1 MSLSST
7 TNSADTVEC
16 SQAKSSPWQDAQG
29 WGLPTQVFRTSDSLA
44 SQLNPEDQIAQI
56 KLSWNRWAQVRP
68 CPVTPTALRR
78 ACHVCFQ
85 RTRWGTLISSTPWT
99 ASKMQQM
106 RFGPW
111 ISSRKKNSPF
121 TWHLS
126 QNGVILSLIC
136 INTPVITSLLPV
148 IIVKMDHY

>member
-56 KLSWNRWAQVRP
+56 KLSWNRWA
-68 CPVTPTALRR
+68 TPS
-78 ACHVCFQ
+78 Q
-85 RTRWGTLISSTPWT
+85 TLSSNPHSTQASMSRVLPKNKVGYADFKHTMDSLKNAADEVWTMDKLQKKIFPIYLTPQPEWRNIVF
-99 ASKMQQM
+99 KM
-106 RFGPW
+106 
-111 ISSRKKNSPF
+111 
-121 TWHLS
+121 
-126 QNGVILSLIC
+126 
-136 INTPVITSLLPV
+136 
-148 IIVKMDHY
+148 Y